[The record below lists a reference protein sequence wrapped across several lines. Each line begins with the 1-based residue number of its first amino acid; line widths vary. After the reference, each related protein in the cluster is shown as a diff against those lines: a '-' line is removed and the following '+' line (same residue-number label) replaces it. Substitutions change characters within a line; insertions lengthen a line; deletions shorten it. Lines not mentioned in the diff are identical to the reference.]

1 MINFNRASVLFAS
14 TFIALPAI
22 CFAEEEKPLKA
33 EFEVGIIATTG
44 NTKTESYKGK
54 FKVNQN
60 LESWHNEYMLEGLFK
75 SDRIID
81 ETSGERSDTTTAEKY
96 FASAQANYKINK
108 KHSALFV
115 YGEYDRN
122 RFSGFDYQYTAALG
136 YSDRL
141 FTHDNSHFAYSVGPG
156 YTVDQPES
164 PEDADKEDNFIVRL
178 SLEYVYKF
186 SDHAKFTQNVSS
198 NYATDTDKNTK
209 TKSVSAV
216 TANLNSSLSLRMSY
230 TLEHNSEVVD
240 GREHADTETAA
251 TIVYSF

>member
-1 MINFNRASVLFAS
+1 MINSNQARALLASTLFA
-14 TFIALPAI
+14 LPVI
-22 CFAEEEKPLKA
+22 SVAEEEKPLAA
-33 EFEVGIIATTG
+33 ELEVGVITTTG

-54 FKVNQN
+54 FKVNQH
-60 LESWHNEYMLEGLFK
+60 LQSWHNEYLLEGLFK
-75 SDRIID
+75 SDRIVD
-81 ETSGERSDTTTAEKY
+81 ATTGERNETTTAEKY
-96 FASAQANYKINK
+96 FGSAQANYKINK

-122 RFSGFDYQYTAALG
+122 RFSGFDYQYTVALG

-141 FTHDNSHFAYSVGPG
+141 FTNDNSHFAYSVGPG
-156 YTVDQPES
+156 YTVDQPEL
-164 PEDADKEDNFIVRL
+164 PEDADSDENFIVRL
-178 SLEYVYKF
+178 SLEYLYKF
-186 SDHAKFTQNVSS
+186 SSHAKFTQNVSS

-209 TKSVSAV
+209 TKSVSAI

-230 TLEHNSEVVD
+230 TLEHNSEVVE